1 MHAVAGPSA
10 VVDSSGFLRS
20 PAGQQLWALEATA
33 RCSSRSDRTLT
44 RCCRVLPLERLP
56 SPGCGCSLGESAGP
70 SSLGAAG
77 WSGPGARAPGG
88 LPHKAVVSLGKS
100 AAAQRTGQRRVVP
113 APGRKP
119 WSVSQVL
126 WSSSGRHGLPLGRLP
141 PPPLS
146 PYEIRSPRRP
156 MWSYTGFP
164 PPLQVVVPRIRSHEA
179 MSRSALLQVPNTVY
193 PSTNRYPVATGLP
206 R

>member
-1 MHAVAGPSA
+1 MDGKCQDSDGMHAGAGPSA

-44 RCCRVLPLERLP
+44 RCCRVLPSERLP
-56 SPGCGCSLGESAGP
+56 SPGCGCSLRESAGP

-100 AAAQRTGQRRVVP
+100 AAAQCTGQRRVVRHQG
-113 APGRKP
+113 ASLGVF
-119 WSVSQVL
+119 WQVCRCQG
-126 WSSSGRHGLPLGRLP
+126 SPRVASGLP
-141 PPPLS
+141 PPPPPS
-146 PYEIRSPRRP
+146 PVRDKTPPSTDVVIY
-156 MWSYTGFP
+156 GFP
-164 PPLQVVVPRIRSHEA
+164 PSPPGRGAKDPQP
-179 MSRSALLQVPNTVY
+179 
-193 PSTNRYPVATGLP
+193 
-206 R
+206 